1 MMDTDRA
8 TEETKAEKY
17 PPLEQADRERLYTLL
32 CEAADMGIALDRLL
46 ATKNPEDCR
55 VAWPELH
62 RALDKRLSLAMGLVF
77 SGKES

>member
-46 ATKNPEDCR
+46 ATKNSRRPPLISIGCAVHPKRRR
-55 VAWPELH
+55 VGRGVCLW
-62 RALDKRLSLAMGLVF
+62 
-77 SGKES
+77 